1 VLPSVKPIVGSTS
14 STDSGETRAGNLIV
28 VAVLLLGVSA
38 IIWWRLQIAR
48 RRLRFLA
55 PGDRQWRMLLMA
67 ADRAGVRQ
75 RPSETDYEY
84 AGWLQ
89 EQIPTRRPEIREIAD
104 GKVFGSYSG
113 RGMTEETVARMQAAW
128 QRLRRPLLGLAVRRR
143 LRAFLLRRATG

>member
-1 VLPSVKPIVGSTS
+1 
-14 STDSGETRAGNLIV
+14 
-28 VAVLLLGVSA
+28 
-38 IIWWRLQIAR
+38 
-48 RRLRFLA
+48 
-55 PGDRQWRMLLMA
+55 MA

-84 AGWLQ
+84 AGWL
-89 EQIPTRRPEIREIAD
+89 EVQIPTRRPEIREIAD